1 MFSMSRLLV
10 AAVLSLAAIS
20 APSARA
26 ADKEVFPA
34 QPALAGTMLN
44 GKPYKLDTG
53 KGNIILVIFWATWCP
68 TCQAEMPAF
77 RKFYETNKKAGFE
90 LVAVSIDDAMSDID
104 EYAKILLQ
112 AKDHKVLE
120 NMKRESR
127 IFASRYSWDTVAQQY
142 ERFILDIYDREKHE

>member
-1 MFSMSRLLV
+1 MAFPSRHDEI
-10 AAVLSLAAIS
+10 SLWS
-20 APSARA
+20 L
-26 ADKEVFPA
+26 E
-34 QPALAGTMLN
+34 ALASGL
-44 GKPYKLDTG
+44 PL
-53 KGNIILVIFWATWCP
+53 I
-68 TCQAEMPAF
+68 AF
-77 RKFYETNKKAGFE
+77 DLPECHWISDKVSLKARPF
-90 LVAVSIDDAMSDID
+90 DID